1 MYSQILKWISWSFQN
16 IISLQKAVKLNCV
29 FFFIPEWIINW
40 KLFFWQNFR
49 AHRAPA
55 YFFFQCTALITAPV
69 IFHISR
75 MFHWFFTNIIH
86 MHRQII
92 KARPILRPKLSP
104 SYTDA
109 KDLGRFGNPASYGR
123 LHNFSSRTFHI
134 TPSFSANF
142 AANWTWI

>member
-1 MYSQILKWISWSFQN
+1 MDFLIFPKYNFTSKSSQTKLRFLFYPRMNHLLK
-16 IISLQKAVKLNCV
+16 A
-29 FFFIPEWIINW
+29 
-40 KLFFWQNFR
+40 FFWQNFR

-109 KDLGRFGNPASYGR
+109 KDLGRFGDPASYGR
-123 LHNFSSRTFHI
+123 FRSIHI